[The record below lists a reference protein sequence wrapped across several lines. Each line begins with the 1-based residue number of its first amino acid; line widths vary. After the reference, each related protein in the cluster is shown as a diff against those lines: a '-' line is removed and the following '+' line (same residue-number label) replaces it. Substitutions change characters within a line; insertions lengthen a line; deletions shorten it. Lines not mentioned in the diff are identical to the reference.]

1 MNLPYFK
8 YVVRSNIKFLG
19 AFTLVLCIFVAVMIN
34 VITPATID
42 SLQQTTEGTF
52 AANILAGDGTLL
64 GFMSNSFYAVMAVI
78 FPMVYSI
85 AVGNRLAAAC
95 LYALGIIWFN
105 RKDLPL

>member
-34 VITPATID
+34 VFTPATID

-85 AVGNRLAAAC
+85 AVETGWRLPV